1 MSVNPSAVFDDIPES
16 MPSGSDDKS
25 ELSKVTEILLNEQWG
40 RRKTNIRQQLISAI
54 TTLDTIGHIYDI
66 SFLQEWIPSYCEY
79 LTSVEGKGRQ
89 DIVDITRYRLDQE
102 TERFGSMMEM
112 MGKR

>member
-1 MSVNPSAVFDDIPES
+1 VSVKPSAVFDDIPES

-54 TTLDTIGHIYDI
+54 TTLDTIRGIFMI
-66 SFLQEWIPSYCEY
+66 LVFCRNGSLVIVSILLVLRVRVVRILLILLSTGWIRK
-79 LTSVEGKGRQ
+79 LSVL
-89 DIVDITRYRLDQE
+89 VV
-102 TERFGSMMEM
+102 
-112 MGKR
+112 